1 MDAAYLARAGG
12 AASPGVTI
20 GTPCPGRS
28 RSSKDF
34 GVFKLYIQG
43 GTCTTAHRVAKAWM
57 KRFERNLHNG
67 SEKRP
72 RSVRGVTF
80 KSLPSKEA
88 QTFRERG
95 TRDLTTINFKYRVP
109 NG

>member
-1 MDAAYLARAGG
+1 
-12 AASPGVTI
+12 
-20 GTPCPGRS
+20 
-28 RSSKDF
+28 
-34 GVFKLYIQG
+34 
-43 GTCTTAHRVAKAWM
+43 M